1 MYQSLR
7 PAHSTFNVFSASNH
21 VLTLQESAG
30 RLENKKKGKKKKLS
44 THFPFL
50 QLHTLLRKRSTQM
63 GDGDRACGR
72 HRVVVRFLSALEST

>member
-21 VLTLQESAG
+21 VWTLQESAG
-30 RLENKKKGKKKKLS
+30 RLENKKKEKKKKKLS

-50 QLHTLLRKRSTQM
+50 QVQTLLRKRSTQM
-63 GDGDRACGR
+63 GDGDRAYGG
-72 HRVVVRFLSALEST
+72 HRLW